1 MHKGL
6 CTNLCGP
13 FGPFGAKKGLLDDNL
28 MISWV
33 HWTSPWKF
41 ATKVER
47 KGPFGGLFGPKRGSK
62 LAIMMKFFL
71 NSVKVGVAMRPILN
85 RSKLNAAQPRIGYY
99 DNSQTTCSHLQ
110 TKLEEGNRQL

>member
-13 FGPFGAKKGLLDDNL
+13 FGPFGAKKREKGTNL

-33 HWTSPWKF
+33 HPMNTSMEVP
-41 ATKVER
+41 

-62 LAIMMKFFL
+62 LAIIIIFF
-71 NSVKVGVAMRPILN
+71 SERIVVAIRPI
-85 RSKLNAAQPRIGYY
+85 
-99 DNSQTTCSHLQ
+99 
-110 TKLEEGNRQL
+110 